1 MPEPGSEELELDLR
15 SDLKSR
21 LGKSAVLYIDLRNF
35 RLYNQLYGRVAG
47 EQMIHTLAEAIENC
61 LGEAGTIHRLG
72 GHEFIA
78 VTDLVQAEQLAQDIC
93 HRWDRD
99 SLGFYT
105 RQDRQRGF
113 LVGIDRHGIGRR
125 CSLVEVNIGMV
136 NTEQY
141 QSLSDIF
148 SAALR
153 ANLVAQ
159 ASKGSSFAS
168 VPLDSDHTLE
178 TPTPH
183 RVLVVEPDAALAY
196 LLQTTLEQLRGY
208 TVAVTSSGQEA
219 FKLAITNPPR
229 VIVLDLFTSD
239 LPAGPFLCQE
249 LRRQPEL
256 KNTLL
261 IVAATNADREDAL
274 VAGADLFVPKPFE
287 LDDLLGWIDRLVE
300 EYAKTVDLPSSNRF
314 HGFRR

>member
-1 MPEPGSEELELDLR
+1 MPEPVGEELELDLR

-21 LGKSAVLYIDLRNF
+21 QGKSAVLYIDLRNF

-47 EQMIHTLAEAIENC
+47 EQMIHTLAGAIEHC
-61 LGEAGTIHRLG
+61 LDEAGTIHRLG

-78 VTDLVQAEQLAQDIC
+78 VTNNDHSEQLAQDIC

-125 CSLVEVNIGMV
+125 CSLVEVNIGIID
-136 NTEQY
+136 TEHY
-141 QSLSDIF
+141 QTLSDIF

-159 ASKGSSFAS
+159 TSKGSSYAC
-168 VPLDSDHTLE
+168 VPLDTDQPPE
-178 TPTPH
+178 KPTPH

-196 LLQTTLEQLRGY
+196 LLQTTLELRGY
-208 TVAVTSSGQEA
+208 AVAVTSSGQEA

-314 HGFRR
+314 RGFRR

>member
-1 MPEPGSEELELDLR
+1 MPEPVGEELELDLR

-47 EQMIHTLAEAIENC
+47 EQMIHTLAEAIESC
-61 LGEAGTIHRLG
+61 LSKTGSIHRLG

-78 VTDLVQAEQLAQDIC
+78 VTDMAEAEPLAQAIC

-125 CSLVEVNIGMV
+125 CSLVEVNIGIID
-136 NTEQY
+136 TKHY
-141 QSLSDIF
+141 QSLSAIF

-159 ASKGSSFAS
+159 ASRGSSFAY
-168 VPLDSDHTLE
+168 VPLEIEHTLE
-178 TPTPH
+178 APH

-196 LLQTTLEQLRGY
+196 LLQTTLELRGY
-208 TVAVTSSGQEA
+208 AVAVTSSGQEA

>member
-1 MPEPGSEELELDLR
+1 MPEPVDDELELDFR

-21 LGKSAVLYIDLRNF
+21 LGDSAVLYIDLRNF

-47 EQMIHTLAEAIENC
+47 EQMIHTLAEVIENC
-61 LGEAGTIHRLG
+61 LSETGTIHRLG

-78 VTDLVQAEQLAQDIC
+78 LTEVIHAEQLAQEVC
-93 HRWDRD
+93 HRWDRA

-125 CSLVEVNIGMV
+125 CPLVEVNIGIISADHF
-136 NTEQY
+136 

-159 ASKGSSFAS
+159 ASKGSSYAY
-168 VPLDSDHTLE
+168 VPLDIDHPLE
-178 TPTPH
+178 KAVPR

-196 LLQTTLEQLRGY
+196 LLQTTLELRGY
-208 TVAVTSSGQEA
+208 AVSVTSSGQEA

-229 VIVLDLFTSD
+229 VIILDLFTSD

-261 IVAATNADREDAL
+261 IVAATNADREESL

-314 HGFRR
+314 RGFRR

>member
-1 MPEPGSEELELDLR
+1 MPEPVGEELELDLR

-21 LGKSAVLYIDLRNF
+21 LGKSAILYIDLRNF

-47 EQMIHTLAEAIENC
+47 EQMIHTLAAVIENC
-61 LGEAGTIHRLG
+61 LGENGKIHRLG

-78 VTDLVQAEQLAQDIC
+78 VTNLAQAEQLAQDIC
-93 HRWDRD
+93 HHWDRD

-125 CSLVEVNIGMV
+125 CSLVEVNVGIIS
-136 NTEQY
+136 TEQY

-168 VPLDSDHTLE
+168 APLDSDYPLE
-178 TPTPH
+178 KPTPR

-196 LLQTTLEQLRGY
+196 LLQTTLELRGY
-208 TVAVTSSGQEA
+208 AVAVTSSGQEA